1 MKKFHIRGNKE
12 VKAQKIL
19 ELMKNE
25 DWLDAHRYTD
35 SERIEQGLIGKLGD
49 IEYYNN

>member
-12 VKAQKIL
+12 VKAKKISD
-19 ELMKNE
+19 LMSNK
-25 DWLDAHRYTD
+25 DWEDAHRYATSD
-35 SERIEQGLIGKLGD
+35 RILQGLIGKLGD